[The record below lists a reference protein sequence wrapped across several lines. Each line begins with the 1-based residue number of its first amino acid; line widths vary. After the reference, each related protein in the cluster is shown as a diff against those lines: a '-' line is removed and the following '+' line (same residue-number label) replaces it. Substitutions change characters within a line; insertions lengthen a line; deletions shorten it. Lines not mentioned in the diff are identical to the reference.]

1 MNALLLVRRT
11 VMGGLA
17 ALLLVAGVW
26 ASWGTA
32 RHVMLSDERE
42 RGTMRVTRCS
52 SDKCSGPYVPSSS
65 PSSSSSSSSAG
76 SEARE
81 QVVIDRSIGEKKGVR
96 IPVVVKP
103 GTSEVVR
110 TGGPGFLH
118 AWLPLGGALLLSSVV
133 VAGGLRLPRTA
144 WALAL
149 AGGVLLTASF
159 AALVF

>member
-1 MNALLLVRRT
+1 MKALLLVRRT
-11 VMGGLA
+11 AMGGLA

-52 SDKCSGPYVPSSS
+52 SDECVGPYAPASSS
-65 PSSSSSSSSAG
+65 PSSP
-76 SEARE
+76 ARE
-81 QVVIDRSIGEKKGVR
+81 RVVIDRSIGEKKGVR

-118 AWLPLGGALLLSSVV
+118 AWLPLGGALLLSAVV

-144 WALAL
+144 GTLAL
-149 AGGVLLTASF
+149 AGAGLLTASF
-159 AALVF
+159 ATLTF